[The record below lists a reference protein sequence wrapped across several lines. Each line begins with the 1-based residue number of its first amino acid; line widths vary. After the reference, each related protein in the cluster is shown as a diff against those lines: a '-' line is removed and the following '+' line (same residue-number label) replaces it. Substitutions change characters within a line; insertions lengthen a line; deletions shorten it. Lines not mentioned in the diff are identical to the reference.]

1 MQQQRLADQ
10 LRSAQEEQARMALEL
25 QNARSER
32 ERLAQQR
39 TGPVAPSAVPSAAL
53 IRDPAW
59 LPIRSIADWVQ
70 GDADLREASMD
81 PAGFFARY
89 GFIVETYNG
98 THYLLVWNR
107 PGFRLTQETGAWRVV
122 RTLVANDAN
131 GHFVQFTLDDSGAK
145 LLGDLTQANIGRN
158 MAILVNDVVY
168 LAPQIANRVGRQ
180 AQLAGSFSAEEANK
194 LSRDLSRPGALTM
207 RIAVSPGEL
216 PSERD
221 LRQDMLLFGPAGK
234 PN

>member
-1 MQQQRLADQ
+1 
-10 LRSAQEEQARMALEL
+10 
-25 QNARSER
+25 
-32 ERLAQQR
+32 
-39 TGPVAPSAVPSAAL
+39 
-53 IRDPAW
+53 
-59 LPIRSIADWVQ
+59 
-70 GDADLREASMD
+70 MD

-107 PGFRLTQETGAWRVV
+107 PGFRLTQQTGAWRVL

-131 GHFVQFTLDDSGAK
+131 GHFVQFTLDDTGAR

-158 MAILVNDVVY
+158 MAIIVNDVVY
-168 LAPQIANRVGRQ
+168 LAPQIASRVGRQ

-194 LSRDLSRPGALTM
+194 LSQDLSRPGALTM

-216 PSERD
+216 PGERD
-221 LRQDMLLFGPAGK
+221 LRQDMLLYGPAGK
-234 PN
+234 PPTP